1 MVMQARIV
9 SSSLQYS
16 EDLELD
22 SNRLIDNLNM
32 QVTSRIRVISKTG
45 ILLADS
51 SRAENKEQV
60 DTRYDKKI
68 YELSIDDNILY
79 KMVRFPLNFVR
90 YILRGPIEDTSSTEY
105 YINHNYLDGYEIK
118 LTLEGLYGATTRISS
133 GGERSVTLY
142 ISLPIFDN
150 SKNVKGVVLLSKSTY
165 IILQDLYQIRL
176 EILKIFLLSFVFAI
190 IISLILSKT
199 IAGPIRNLRNQARD
213 IVDKRGR
220 LITHFKKSRRLDEIG
235 DLNTSLQELTIKLQS
250 YTEKTESFASDL
262 SHEFKNPLS
271 SIKTAIEIIKNN
283 EDIKENNRF
292 IDIIES
298 EVSRL
303 NRLITDVREISIIDS
318 RIDPADGILVT
329 PVQIIEQIV
338 SNFKFSTKNRCLNF
352 NLNNNS
358 NSKILI
364 SPIRFSRVIENI
376 ISNAV
381 SFSPDNSTIT
391 VDIKDCNSSVIISI
405 QDEGLGIPAPNMD
418 KIFNRFFTYREFNN
432 NRNSGL
438 GLSISLAIIK
448 VYGGNI
454 KVSNNNKSGANFQII
469 IPTSS

>member
-9 SSSLQYS
+9 SSSLKNS
-16 EDLELD
+16 NNLELD
-22 SNRLIDNLNM
+22 SNRLIENLNM
-32 QVTSRIRVISKTG
+32 EVTSRIRIVSKTG
-45 ILLADS
+45 ILLVDS
-51 SRAENKEQV
+51 SKANIEEQV
-60 DTRYDKKI
+60 NTRYDSKI
-68 YELSIDDNILY
+68 DESSVDDNILY
-79 KMVRFPLNFVR
+79 KMVRFPLNFIR
-90 YILRGPIEDTSSTEY
+90 YILRGPIEDTSGSEY

-118 LTLEGLYGATTRISS
+118 LSLDGLYGATTRISS

-150 SKNVKGVVLLSKSTY
+150 TNNVTGVVLLSKSTY

-176 EILKIFLLSFVFAI
+176 EILKIFLLSFAFAI

-220 LITHFKKSRRLDEIG
+220 LITHFKKSKRQDEIG
-235 DLNTSLQELTIKLQS
+235 DLNTSLQELTFKLQS
-250 YTEKTESFASDL
+250 YTEKTESFATDL

-271 SIKTAIEIIKNN
+271 SIKTATEIIKNN
-283 EDIKENNRF
+283 DDIKENNRF

-303 NRLITDVREISIIDS
+303 DRLITDVREISIIDS
-318 RIDPADGILVT
+318 RIDPADGILIT
-329 PVQIIEQIV
+329 PGVIIDQIV
-338 SNFKFSTKNRCLNF
+338 SNFILSTKSRGLNF
-352 NLNNNS
+352 EVNNCS
-358 NSKILI
+358 NSCILI

-381 SFSPDNSTIT
+381 SFSPDNMAIT
-391 VDIKDCNSSVIISI
+391 VDIKDYNNSVIISI
-405 QDEGLGIPAPNMD
+405 QDQGPGIPVSNLD
-418 KIFNRFFTYREFNN
+418 KIFNRFFTYREYNN

-448 VYGGNI
+448 VYGGDI
-454 KVSNNNKSGANFQII
+454 KVSNNRESGASFQII
-469 IPTSS
+469 LPASS